1 MFSFSFLFSATFLIN
16 LTFLCFIFRPYTS
29 IALQYSKC
37 RTFVGIYIIRYSAHE
52 SQAKLNVK
60 VLVQIFPEKSF
71 ISFWPRCLLFR
82 FNFSLVRI
90 TQNPKHKISLKSEM
104 KAIILLPKAKDF
116 GKTKTVPWGHPL
128 QHAHYQ
134 PLFSRHDFWWF
145 VGDFISSAMS
155 LWRGWWCGV
164 SGSVND
170 FISLAMSLWRGW
182 WCGASGTEQ

>member
-16 LTFLCFIFRPYTS
+16 LTFLCFIFRPY
-29 IALQYSKC
+29 IA
-37 RTFVGIYIIRYSAHE
+37 VGIYIIRYSAHE
-52 SQAKLNVK
+52 SQAKFNVR
-60 VLVQIFPEKSF
+60 VLVQIFPS
-71 ISFWPRCLLFR
+71 IFR

-164 SGSVND
+164 SGTRPTGGPMRP
-170 FISLAMSLWRGW
+170 SLMETTGRSTRPGRPT
-182 WCGASGTEQ
+182 SGMQ